1 MYETLVCLGTPKKRI
16 MESKQNVKFNSI
28 PQIKTNYNHMKRILL
43 VSIFVFIVTLTYGQT
58 ESPRFSYSTTIGTG
72 LAMSTP
78 SKTPFSWQV
87 LGYYNI
93 TPRWAVGAGTG
104 ISIYEKPLLPLFANV
119 KFRIIKPV
127 KWTPYI
133 ECGAGYSLPLA
144 KKSHGGFYLSPTIGV
159 EYAAFEKARFL
170 FGIGYEWQELERSKS
185 YQDNYFTSE
194 FQEKLSHHSLAFKI
208 GVVF

>member
-1 MYETLVCLGTPKKRI
+1 
-16 MESKQNVKFNSI
+16 
-28 PQIKTNYNHMKRILL
+28 MKRILL
-43 VSIFVFIVTLTYGQT
+43 IPIFVLIVTLTYGQT
-58 ESPRFSYSTTIGTG
+58 EFRRFSYSTTIGTG

-87 LGYYNI
+87 SGYYNI

-104 ISIYEKPLLPLFANV
+104 VSVYEKPLLPLFANV

-133 ECGAGYSLPLA
+133 ECGAGYSFALA
-144 KKSHGGFYLSPTIGV
+144 KNSHGGFYLSPTIGV
-159 EYAAFEKARFL
+159 EYAVFEKAKLL
-170 FGIGYEWQELERSKS
+170 FGVGYEGQELDRSKS
-185 YQDNYFTSE
+185 YQDSYFSSE

-208 GVVF
+208 GIVF